1 MDLHEACRSGAVPP
15 DGIVSLENAVLA
27 REAAPLRRV
36 RIRDGGVESEPLT
49 DSVQILPVVLE
60 PGRHREIPVPAWA
73 ASVLVAHDGFC
84 LSGTDG
90 ECLEAHPGS
99 WLLYRR
105 RNRASAIVL
114 VAGPRGCRATL
125 VLAEAGEPIAP

>member
-1 MDLHEACRSGAVPP
+1 MDLHEACRRGAVPP
-15 DGIVSLENAVLA
+15 DGIVSLEEPVLA
-27 REAAPLRRV
+27 REAAPLRGV
-36 RIRDGGVESEPLT
+36 RIRDGRVDPDSLT
-49 DSVQILPVVLE
+49 DSVYLLPVDLE
-60 PGRHREIPVPAWA
+60 PGRHCEIPVPAWA

-125 VLAEAGEPIAP
+125 VVAEAGEPVAP